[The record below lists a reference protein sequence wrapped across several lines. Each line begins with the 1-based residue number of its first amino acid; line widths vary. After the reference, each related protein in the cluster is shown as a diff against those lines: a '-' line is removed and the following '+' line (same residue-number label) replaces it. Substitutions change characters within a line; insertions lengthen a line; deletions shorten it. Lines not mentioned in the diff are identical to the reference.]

1 MSFVPFAYRAW
12 AKRLDWIA
20 GQLISETAGVDGDSC
35 WFFLDNGRHQYT
47 ACNCRLWGVNAY
59 EINDIDPVKRQ
70 KAQEGK
76 VWLKAQI
83 EGKQVFV
90 LSKGLDKYGRPLL
103 IVWVDESD
111 FGDNASSV
119 NKALLDA
126 GLAVAYMG
134 ELI

>member
-1 MSFVPFAYRAW
+1 MSFVPFTYRCW
-12 AKRLDWIA
+12 VKKMDWKTGTLVAEGAIH
-20 GQLISETAGVDGDSC
+20 DGDSG
-35 WFFLDNGRHQYT
+35 WFLGDRGLYEYLN
-47 ACNCRLWGVNAY
+47 ANCRLWGVNAY
-59 EINDIDPVKRQ
+59 ELNDVDPDKRL

-76 VWLKAQI
+76 AWLKAQI

-103 IVWVDESD
+103 IVWLSAVD
-111 FGDNASSV
+111 FGDNLKSV